1 MMLGAIGAARGC
13 AQPLRFAEAF
23 TGGDALGDE
32 GRELLM
38 AKLESR
44 GDEGHHDPLSRAE
57 LGDVTEPKRRQ
68 ELRGFF
74 ESALGLGWDRR
85 SLNQSALG
93 DLFPPARLVP
103 DGCLGPRSLDQ
114 RVRARLGRAGYPR
127 WSDLLGITVAQ
138 LVKVPDLGP
147 AGSVAVLG
155 ACIERSLMGLAPGA
169 EDNDGSDLAGLLW
182 RERRSP
188 EQPVLEAL
196 LESAVSAATSP
207 PLASPG
213 ARAESLDGHDQI
225 AHAAR
230 QILAGAAPWALMP
243 GAALGQLMSGI
254 TDDLDRAIF
263 VRTELAREGA
273 PSLVELAAELDITS
287 SRVAQR
293 RERAAAQLREELA
306 AAPAPLGWLVQR
318 VGRSLGRV
326 ATRRTA
332 EDELAR
338 HGLGPVAPDG
348 VASEP
353 AALGGTTSEPA
364 ALDGAS
370 SEAAALDRASSEA
383 AALVLWLA
391 GPFEPV
397 ARCPGWI
404 GVRPNEVVARTK
416 ELLSE
421 DGGVV
426 SLAAISGA
434 LRALGVNDGAVTPW
448 LEACGG
454 VVVDDDVAVSLSGPL
469 VDVLERLIDAH
480 GRALRADE
488 CHELL
493 GRAGRRVAQG
503 EVERALRGRRFRRGA
518 NDAHELSS
526 WPTGPVTKVAKR
538 ASERSEKAGSYRQPA
553 RGLVARVPASQ
564 AELTSRAQLVAPRAD
579 FGEQLGLPGMVVLS
593 PERPGAGL
601 SHLETVVAEAQG
613 IAPGRAWL
621 AVTVDSDLMRGADS
635 SVPED
640 LVRALDIGFQHRR
653 TFSSRFGPVMLA
665 NDGPEP
671 SRGPL
676 RPVAMGVGARLGDV
690 LLLGFALEG
699 DVVVELQPAPSQGD
713 AASFVASG
721 HEPRTASSA
730 LELSTAHEEN
740 HDD

>member
-1 MMLGAIGAARGC
+1 MMLGESEAARDC
-13 AQPLRFAEAF
+13 AQPFRFAEAF
-23 TGGDALGDE
+23 TGADALGDE

-182 RERRSP
+182 HERRSP

-196 LESAVSAATSP
+196 LESAVSAATAP

-213 ARAESLDGHDQI
+213 ARVESLDGHDQI

-243 GAALGQLMSGI
+243 AAALGQLMSGI

-273 PSLVELAAELDITS
+273 RSLVELAAELDITS

-338 HGLGPVAPDG
+338 HGLGPVASDG

-353 AALGGTTSEPA
+353 AALGGTTSEP
-364 ALDGAS
+364 
-370 SEAAALDRASSEA
+370 AALDRASSEA

-713 AASFVASG
+713 AASFVARG
-721 HEPRTASSA
+721 HDPRTASSA

>member
-1 MMLGAIGAARGC
+1 MMLGESEAARDC
-13 AQPLRFAEAF
+13 AQPFRFAEAF
-23 TGGDALGDE
+23 TGADALGDE

-182 RERRSP
+182 HERRSP

-196 LESAVSAATSP
+196 LESAVSAATAP

-213 ARAESLDGHDQI
+213 ARVESLDGHDQI

-243 GAALGQLMSGI
+243 AAALGQLMSGI

-273 PSLVELAAELDITS
+273 RSLVELAAELDITS

-338 HGLGPVAPDG
+338 HGLGPVASDG
-348 VASEP
+348 VAPEP
-353 AALGGTTSEPA
+353 
-364 ALDGAS
+364 
-370 SEAAALDRASSEA
+370 AALDRASSEA

-454 VVVDDDVAVSLSGPL
+454 VVVDDDVAFSLSGPL